1 MWGGRCHGF
10 CVPNTGMGQ
19 GGGTGQKHPF
29 SAEVVRRRS
38 AGSEAGQGGAEVGS
52 LGRVTSQVQT
62 CARASSGK
70 QLRREW
76 KRVEKGSY
84 KCWGRHVDSRKE
96 LRRNILA
103 TEGPF

>member
-38 AGSEAGQGGAEVGS
+38 AGSEAGQGEQKWDPWEGS
-52 LGRVTSQVQT
+52 LHRYRHVQGLPQGSNCGGNGSVWRREVTSV
-62 CARASSGK
+62 G
-70 QLRREW
+70 
-76 KRVEKGSY
+76 
-84 KCWGRHVDSRKE
+84 VDM
-96 LRRNILA
+96 
-103 TEGPF
+103 